1 MKLILLDFLRRW
13 WGGYLLAAL
22 FLGTMAAVMDLSAG
36 SVIVGFF
43 MVPFAFELGRRPVG
57 VMTTLPVSRKTVALS
72 YWCLAVL
79 LPVLLMAATFALVVL
94 LFPSVAIS
102 WKSAA
107 MILFVSLAVTGSSY
121 CLFTF
126 ISFEVTGNDPG
137 AFLVMLIMGL
147 WFPATVFGGFL
158 PMFFDMTEQEPVAWL
173 RAGLLGL
180 ILTTLGYSRSGK
192 LVCSRPRKRPGG
204 AQSPA
209 SASRRIPSPKPG
221 MARFGGVLFAQ
232 ARFGFLLGLFCPAI
246 LRICKMRVGED
257 HFFWPWLFAFCTL
270 ASAGLLS
277 GGARLLRSLPLSAG
291 HLAWILL
298 FLPISGILGV
308 IAALGILEFV
318 FPGHFFAPSPCSF
331 LIPMAGAVCIASSLF
346 LPFGGRGDRFAVLPL
361 AMLASFVIFDTAENA
376 RWPSVFWWLLGLSL
390 IAAAFFLNRR
400 WLRSSHSYR
409 PSTGAVTRR

>member
-1 MKLILLDFLRRW
+1 MKLIMADFMRRW
-13 WGGYLLAAL
+13 WGVYLLAAL
-22 FLGTMAAVMDLSAG
+22 FVGMIDAVMDLKAG
-36 SVIVGFF
+36 SIFVGIF

-57 VMTTLPVSRKTVALS
+57 VLATLPVRRKTVALS

-79 LPVLLMAATFALVVL
+79 LPVLLMAGTMALVVL
-94 LFPSVAIS
+94 LFPSVAFS

-107 MILFVSLAVTGSSY
+107 TILFSSLALTGASYCSFTGISLDETGS
-121 CLFTF
+121 
-126 ISFEVTGNDPG
+126 DPG
-137 AFLVMLIMGL
+137 DFLMMLFMGL

-158 PMFFDMTEQEPVAWL
+158 PTFFEITEQNPVAYL
-173 RAGLLGL
+173 SAALLGL
-180 ILTTLGYSRSGK
+180 ILTALGYSRSEK
-192 LVCSRPRKRPGG
+192 LVCGRPRKRPGG
-204 AQSPA
+204 AQTSAPA
-209 SASRRIPSPKPG
+209 SRQIPAPKPG

-232 ARFGFLLGLFCPAI
+232 ARFGFFLGLFCPAFLLI
-246 LRICKMRVGED
+246 FRMRFGEGQ
-257 HFFWPWLFAFCTL
+257 FFWPWLFAFCTL

-291 HLAWILL
+291 HLAWTLL

-308 IAALGILEFV
+308 IAALGMLEFV

-331 LIPMAGAVCIASSLF
+331 LIPMAGAVCFASSLF

-361 AMLASFVIFDTAENA
+361 AMLASFVIFDTVENA

-390 IAAAFFLNRR
+390 IVAAFFLNRH

-409 PSTGAVTRR
+409 PSTGGIPRR